1 MRAVL
6 FRVPSNV
13 DYSRANGGEFL
24 ISLSLKVTFRMLQIL
39 YPVNFSMSV
48 ESTA

>member
-6 FRVPSNV
+6 FRFPSNV

-24 ISLSLKVTFRMLQIL
+24 SLKATLKMLQIL

-48 ESTA
+48 ESIA